1 MMLIIQRDNND
12 CRNKDNND
20 DGKRDADNDGDDV
33 GDGYED
39 DKKIHLVLLCPE
51 ACRMGIRPTEML
63 FSKMNY
69 YNISKIITIIV
80 IVVVSTILPG
90 PSSNLGDA
98 KKKILP
104 NPHTLSLFPLG
115 QYNALQL
122 QGNIYMLA
130 FELDDIIDQHFSAIV
145 FIIITINHSHRQ
157 CHLKHDLDKFLLVIL
172 SEFPQDEHAKV
183 LEEKF
188 KVVRGILECN

>member
-1 MMLIIQRDNND
+1 MMLTIQIDNND

-63 FSKMNY
+63 FSQMNY
-69 YNISKIITIIV
+69 YNISKIIIIIV
-80 IVVVSTILPG
+80 IIVVSTILPG

-104 NPHTLSLFPLG
+104 NLLTLSLFPLG
-115 QYNALQL
+115 QYNCHCLYHHHHQPVIANVTLNMIL
-122 QGNIYMLA
+122 
-130 FELDDIIDQHFSAIV
+130 
-145 FIIITINHSHRQ
+145 INSSSSSS
-157 CHLKHDLDKFLLVIL
+157 LNFLRM
-172 SEFPQDEHAKV
+172 SMQKSW
-183 LEEKF
+183 
-188 KVVRGILECN
+188 RRNSRS